1 MEKVKVEIDFKR
13 VLEAITYTNRY
24 MKAFDMGD
32 IITRNQYYQLKD
44 NIVLWLLRHQF
55 TQTTVDGME
64 YLIDKNGG
72 RVGLVKLTISY
83 NGTKCLLHQNIND
96 KIRKALKMGKGV
108 LAATIYDPIKYDGLE
123 LDNGAVSKF
132 TNAISYLRRVRIVMM
147 RNMMDLN
154 AFESAYAQNLKSGDP
169 WMREYRCFL
178 PNNGKSGIKVV
189 ELNH

>member
-1 MEKVKVEIDFKR
+1 
-13 VLEAITYTNRY
+13 
-24 MKAFDMGD
+24 MKAFDMSD

-44 NIVLWLLRHQF
+44 NIVLWLLRHKF
-55 TQTTVDGME
+55 TQTTIDGIE

-72 RVGLVKLTISY
+72 RVELVKLTISY

-96 KIRKALKMGKGV
+96 KIRKTLKMRKGV
-108 LAATIYDPIKYDGLE
+108 LATTIYNPIKYEGLE
-123 LDNGAVSKF
+123 LDSDAVSKF
-132 TNAISYLRRVRIVMM
+132 MNAISYLRRVRIVMM

-169 WMREYRCFL
+169 WMGEYRCFL

-189 ELNH
+189 ELNL